1 MDAVNPRAVIGNN
14 EPPLADRLAA
24 NHADLVKR
32 AVEAIDLVPEQ
43 VRAIQSDEEAQAY
56 TDTAADIKKVLKEA
70 DAAFTPEKKPWL
82 DGADTV
88 DSFFA
93 FRKKLKASADR
104 AVGAIN
110 RWRDLQLA
118 ARRKAEAAEA
128 ERLRKEAEAFDE
140 PPPVAAP
147 PPKPQ
152 EVTRIVSTSGAMASG
167 GVKWDY
173 RIVDFNA
180 IPHDYLAEN
189 RPAITAAIAGLKAR
203 GIDVKDAK
211 IPGLEIFETM
221 RTAIR

>member
-1 MDAVNPRAVIGNN
+1 MDARAITRHDN
-14 EPPLADRLAA
+14 EPPLADRLALD
-24 NHADLVKR
+24 HADLVKR
-32 AVEAIDLVPEQ
+32 SLEAIDLVPEQ

-82 DGADTV
+82 DGADTI

-104 AVGAIN
+104 SVAAIN
-110 RWRDLQLA
+110 AWRNLQLA
-118 ARRKAEAAEA
+118 NKRKAEALEA

-140 PPPVAAP
+140 PTPVAP
-147 PPKPQ
+147 PLVKPQ
-152 EVTRIVSTSGAMASG
+152 EATRVVSTSGAMASG

-180 IPHDYLAEN
+180 IPHAYLAEN
-189 RPAITAAIAGLKAR
+189 RPAITAAIAGLKAW